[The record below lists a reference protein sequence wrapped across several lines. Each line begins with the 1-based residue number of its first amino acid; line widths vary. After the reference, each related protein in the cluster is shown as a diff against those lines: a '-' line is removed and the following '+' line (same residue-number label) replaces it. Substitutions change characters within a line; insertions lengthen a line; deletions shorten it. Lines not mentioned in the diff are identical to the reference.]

1 MKYGFIAAKKT
12 TFQVNVMCRVFS
24 VKESG
29 FYAWCRRGESDRSKS
44 DRALTETITD
54 IFEAQRREA
63 GAPRVHLALQQQ
75 GHRVGR
81 KRVARLMSQHGL
93 TPHRRRR
100 YVATT
105 DSSHAA
111 RVAPNLLQRNF
122 TASAPNQVWVSD
134 ITYIPTVS
142 GWLYLAVV
150 LDLFSRRVVGWA
162 MSDGMPAELVQD
174 ALRMA
179 IRNRRPPRGLIFHSD
194 RGVQYTARSVR
205 RSLKAIGA
213 RQSMSRK
220 GDCWDNAVAE
230 SFFGSLKQ
238 ELVHHSRFVSQR
250 HARAKISEYIEVFYN
265 CIRIHTTN
273 AGWPPAKYERLQLR
287 ACAA

>member
-1 MKYGFIAAKKT
+1 MKYEFIAAEKT
-12 TFQVNVMCRVFS
+12 TFQVNVMCRVFG

-29 FYAWCRRGESDRSKS
+29 FYAWCRRGESERTKA

-54 IFEAQRREA
+54 IFESQRCKA

-75 GHRVGR
+75 GHHVGR
-81 KRVARLMSQHGL
+81 KRVARLMRAQGL
-93 TPHRRRR
+93 TPRRRRR
-100 YVATT
+100 YVVTT
-105 DSSHAA
+105 DSSHQE

-122 TASAPNQVWVSD
+122 ATNAPNRVWVSD
-134 ITYIPTVS
+134 ITYIPTAS
-142 GWLYLAVV
+142 GWLYLCVV
-150 LDLFSRRVVGWA
+150 LDLFSRRVVGWS
-162 MSDGMPAELVQD
+162 MGDGMPAELVQD

-179 IRNRRPPRGLIFHSD
+179 IRNRRPPRGVIFHSD
-194 RGVQYTARSVR
+194 RGVQYTARCVR

-238 ELVHHSRFVSQR
+238 ELVHHCRFSSQR
-250 HARAKISEYIEVFYN
+250 HATAELREYIEVFYN

-273 AGWPPAKYERLQLR
+273 AGWPPAKYERLKLR